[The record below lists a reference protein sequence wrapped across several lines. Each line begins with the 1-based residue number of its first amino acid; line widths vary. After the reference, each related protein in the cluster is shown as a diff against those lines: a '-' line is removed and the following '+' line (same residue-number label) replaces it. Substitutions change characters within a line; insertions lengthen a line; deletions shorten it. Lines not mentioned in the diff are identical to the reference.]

1 MRGVDTN
8 ILVRY
13 LVADDPAQFR
23 DASLFI
29 EHQCTAHDPGFVNRV
44 VLAEVVWVLESSYK
58 LPRSAVV
65 SALRLLLNADQL
77 SIEHVED
84 ARAALR
90 EYEEGAGFSDSLIA
104 AANTRLGCEY
114 TATLDRRAG
123 GRRGFRLIK

>member
-1 MRGVDTN
+1 VKGIDTN

-23 DASLFI
+23 DASRFI
-29 EHQCTAHDPGFVNRV
+29 EHHCTPHDPGFVNRV

-65 SALRLLLNADQL
+65 SALRLLLDTDQL

-84 ARAALR
+84 ARAALH
-90 EYEEGAGFSDSLIA
+90 EYEDGGDFSDSLIA
-104 AANTRLGCEY
+104 AANIRLGCEF
-114 TATLDRRAG
+114 TATLDRRAA
-123 GRRGFRLIK
+123 GRIGFRLIK